1 MSSIDLI
8 VLFGTLLLIAAVG
21 VWKSRKQANIESYLL
36 GGKSLRWGTIG
47 LSVMATQASAI
58 TFISVPGQ
66 AYESG
71 MSFVQNYLGL
81 PLALV
86 IVCAVF
92 IPIYY
97 KLKVYTAYEYLE
109 QRFDLKTRLFGAL
122 LFLIQRGLAAG
133 ITILAPSIIL
143 SSILQWDLS
152 LTILTVGVLVVI
164 YTVSGGTKAV
174 SITQKYQMMVIFF
187 GMVVAFFV
195 IVGKLPDRVSFLDA
209 VTMAGQAGKLDVIDF
224 SFDLEKRYTFWSG
237 ILGGLFL
244 SLSYF
249 GTDQSQVQRYISGMN
264 STESRMGLMFNAVL
278 KLPMQFFILFVG
290 IMVFM
295 FYQFNQAP
303 IHFNRAN
310 MDYLQTTEY
319 ADQTGSINNWYNKY
333 YEIRKQGYEKIDEG
347 IRRDNDQTIAEG
359 RAEVLGATQQIDEAR
374 RQMKV
379 LINKADPGRETKDSD
394 YVFLTF
400 ILTEMPIGLIG
411 LLIAVIF
418 AAAMSSTAGELN
430 ALASSATVD
439 FYQRLYKRKAS
450 EKHYLQ
456 ASKLLTLIWGIFAI
470 SFAFFIRSA
479 ENLIEGI
486 NILGSL
492 FYGTILGLFLVG
504 FFMKKISGTAV
515 FVGAIVAQLLV
526 LGCHFATLSGYL
538 RIGYLWYN
546 AIGLI
551 FVVAVSWLV
560 QIVLPKNK
568 L

>member
-8 VLFGTLLLIAAVG
+8 ILFGTLILIAAVG
-21 VWKSRKQANIESYLL
+21 IWQTRKQANIESYLL
-36 GGKSLRWGTIG
+36 GGKSLKWGTIG

-58 TFISVPGQ
+58 TFISTPGQ

-71 MSFVQNYLGL
+71 MAFVQNYLGL
-81 PLALV
+81 PIALI

-97 KLKVYTAYEYLE
+97 RLKVYTAYEYLE
-109 QRFDLKTRLFGAL
+109 NRFDLKTRLFGAI

-133 ITILAPSIIL
+133 ITILAPSIIV
-143 SSILQWDLS
+143 SSIVGWNLN
-152 LTILTVGVLVVI
+152 LTILAVGVMVVI

-174 SITQKYQMMVIFF
+174 SITQKYQMLVILF

-195 IVGKLPDRVSFLDA
+195 IVNKLPDRVSFLDA

-249 GTDQSQVQRYISGMN
+249 GTDQSQVQRYISGKN
-264 STESRMGLMFNAVL
+264 PTESRMGLMFNAIL
-278 KLPMQFFILFVG
+278 KVPMQFFILFVG
-290 IMVFM
+290 VMVFM
-295 FYQFNQAP
+295 FYQFNQPP

-310 MDYLQTTEY
+310 VEVLQQSEY
-319 ADQTGSINNWYNKY
+319 ADETKSIEAWHQKY
-333 YEIRKQGYEKIDEG
+333 YDLRVEGYEMIDLG
-347 IRRDNDQTIAEG
+347 IRRDNEQTISEG
-359 RAEVLGATQQIDEAR
+359 SAQVKGASVQIEEAR
-374 RQMKV
+374 RQMKD
-379 LINKADPGRETKDSD
+379 LILKADPDLKTKDSD

-400 ILTEMPIGLIG
+400 IMNEMPIGLIG

-430 ALASSATVD
+430 ALASTATVD
-439 FYQRLYKRKAS
+439 IYKRMFKEEAS
-450 EKHYLQ
+450 ERHYLN
-456 ASKLLTLIWGIFAI
+456 ASKLLTLLWGIFAI
-470 SFAFFIRSA
+470 SFAFFVQSA

-492 FYGTILGLFLVG
+492 FYGTILGLFIVG
-504 FFMKKISGTAV
+504 FFLKRIGGTAV
-515 FVGAIVAQLLV
+515 FIGASVAQVTV
-526 LGCHFATLSGYL
+526 LACHFATTMGYFK
-538 RIGYLWYN
+538 ISYLLYN
-546 AIGLI
+546 VIGLI
-551 FVVAVSWLV
+551 VVMVVSVLV
-560 QIVLPKNK
+560 QLVMGKK
-568 L
+568 K

>member
-1 MSSIDLI
+1 MSNIDLA
-8 VLFGTLLLIAAVG
+8 VLFGTLLLIAALG

-81 PLALV
+81 PLALI
-86 IVCAVF
+86 IVCVFF

-97 KLKVYTAYEYLE
+97 RLKVYTAYEYLE
-109 QRFDLKTRLFGAL
+109 QRFDTKTRTFGAL

-133 ITILAPSIIL
+133 ITILAPSIIV
-143 SSILQWDLS
+143 SSILEWDLS
-152 LTILTVGVLVVI
+152 LTILGVGVLVVI
-164 YTVSGGTKAV
+164 YTVSGGTRAV
-174 SITQKYQMMVIFF
+174 SITQKYQMLVILF
-187 GMVVAFFV
+187 GMVAAFIV
-195 IVGKLPDRVSFLDA
+195 IAGKLPDRVSFYDA
-209 VTMAGQAGKLDVIDF
+209 VVMAGQAGKLDVIDF
-224 SFDLEKRYTFWSG
+224 SFDVEKRYTFWSG

-249 GTDQSQVQRYISGMN
+249 GTDQSQVQRYISGKNTM
-264 STESRMGLMFNAVL
+264 ESKMGLMFNAIL
-278 KLPMQFFILFVG
+278 KIPMQFFILFVG

-310 MDYLQTTEY
+310 VEFLETTEY
-319 ADQTGSINNWYNKY
+319 AEQTGSINTWYNKY
-333 YEIRKQGYEKIDEG
+333 SDVRKKGYEKIDEG
-347 IRRDNDQTIAEG
+347 IRKDNDQTIAEG
-359 RAEVLGATQQIDEAR
+359 RAEVLGATQQIEEAR
-374 RQMKV
+374 RQMKG
-379 LINKADPGRETKDSD
+379 LISKADPGRKTKDSD

-400 ILTEMPIGLIG
+400 ILTEMPIGLTG
-411 LLIAVIF
+411 LLVAVIF

-430 ALASSATVD
+430 ALASTATVD
-439 FYQRLYKRKAS
+439 FYQRLYKKEAS

-456 ASKLLTLIWGIFAI
+456 ASKLLTLIWGTFAI
-470 SFAFFIRSA
+470 AFAFFIQSA

-492 FYGTILGLFLVG
+492 FYGTILGTFLVG
-504 FFMKKISGTAV
+504 FFMKRINGTSV
-515 FVGAIVAQLLV
+515 FIAAIVSQMV
-526 LGCHFATLSGYL
+526 VISCHFANLSGSL
-538 RIGYLWYN
+538 QFGYLWYN
-546 AIGLI
+546 PVGVIM
-551 FVVAVSWLV
+551 VVAVSWLV
-560 QIVLPKNK
+560 QLLLPNK
-568 L
+568 